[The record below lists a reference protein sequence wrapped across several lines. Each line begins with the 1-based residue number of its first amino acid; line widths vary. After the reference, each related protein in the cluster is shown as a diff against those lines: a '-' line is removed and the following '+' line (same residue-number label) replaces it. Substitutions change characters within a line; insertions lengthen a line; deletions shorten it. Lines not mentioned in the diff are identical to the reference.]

1 MITLENA
8 GKAYRDRR
16 GQIQWVFRN
25 LHAVFTDSEHHA
37 VLAPRGQGKT
47 TLLNTI
53 CGNDTLS
60 EGKIHRSA
68 RISYPADFRSALS
81 QKLTGRQNIR
91 FLSDVYGVSFAQ
103 ALDFCAAFSELGR
116 QMDLPMKSYSNQ
128 TRGRFMVG
136 ALLSLGFKH
145 VLIDDTINLG
155 DMKFRKKCL
164 QYLQD
169 SRDRLAVLIATSDP
183 DYAARLCTSASVLH
197 EGKLTHFENFE
208 DARAAFNEIN
218 TIYV

>member
-1 MITLENA
+1 MIALDNV

-25 LHAVFTDSEHHA
+25 LNAVFGDDDYHA

-53 CGNDTLS
+53 CGNETLS
-60 EGKIHRSA
+60 EGKIHRTA
-68 RISYPADFRSALS
+68 RISYPADFRAALS

-116 QMDLPMKSYSNQ
+116 QMDLPLKSYSNQ
-128 TRGRFMVG
+128 TRGRFMVS
-136 ALLSLGFKH
+136 AVLSLGFKH
-145 VLIDDTINLG
+145 ILIDDTINVG
-155 DMKFRKKCL
+155 DMKFRRKCL

-169 SRDRLAVLIATSDP
+169 SRDRLAVLIATSDA

-197 EGKLTHFENFE
+197 EGKLTLFDNFE
-208 DARAAFNEIN
+208 EARMVFNEIN
-218 TIYV
+218 KVYV